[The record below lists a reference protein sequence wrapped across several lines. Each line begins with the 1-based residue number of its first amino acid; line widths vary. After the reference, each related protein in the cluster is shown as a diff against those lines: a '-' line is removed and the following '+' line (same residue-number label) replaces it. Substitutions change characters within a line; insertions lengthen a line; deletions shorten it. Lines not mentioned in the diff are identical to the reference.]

1 MSLEKEKIS
10 FSYPIINITA
20 EGARSWGWWK
30 KAWDRGFVS
39 RMCDPHLHGE
49 PQQWGSLT
57 VFSLQV
63 SPLTIFAVKDRNPSI
78 LSFARRGLSKHP
90 AYCPQSKST
99 HNVKYC
105 MYNFF
110 WFSFF
115 SPPRFCK
122 VTNFCSGVNLPRGY
136 FLPWITITPL
146 RVEVAFLQSYII
158 VIWDW
163 LTDCQSFLP
172 GTEMLIKASAQW
184 NWGSHVSTS
193 LRSTWTTVL
202 LNLIFVG
209 LSGDAACKKL

>member
-39 RMCDPHLHGE
+39 RVCDPHLHGE

-115 SPPRFCK
+115 FSPQ
-122 VTNFCSGVNLPRGY
+122 V
-136 FLPWITITPL
+136 
-146 RVEVAFLQSYII
+146 LQSNQLLQWSESAQGIFFTLNNNNSPKSGSCFFAELYYCYLGLI
-158 VIWDW
+158 DW
-163 LTDCQSFLP
+163 LSVFSARNRNANQGFSTMELGLTRLYIAQIHVDDGFAKSHFCRSF
-172 GTEMLIKASAQW
+172 W
-184 NWGSHVSTS
+184 
-193 LRSTWTTVL
+193 RC
-202 LNLIFVG
+202 G
-209 LSGDAACKKL
+209 L